1 MNSPPPDSELDQ
13 RVKQLA
19 RLIDVSKS
27 VAAQLDL
34 EPLLQ
39 QVVDSATHLLDAN
52 MGGLLV
58 LDEQGTG
65 IEYFKVTGWPY
76 ELSGTPGGIGI
87 LSLPY
92 REKINLRSNNI
103 VYIHNL
109 LAFLRIT
116 LLLNHFWQYPF
127 K

>member
-39 QVVDSATHLLDAN
+39 QVVDSATHL
-52 MGGLLV
+52 
-58 LDEQGTG
+58 
-65 IEYFKVTGWPY
+65 
-76 ELSGTPGGIGI
+76 
-87 LSLPY
+87 
-92 REKINLRSNNI
+92 
-103 VYIHNL
+103 
-109 LAFLRIT
+109 
-116 LLLNHFWQYPF
+116 
-127 K
+127 